1 MFIHWAKDPRRLA
14 NVDYVQ
20 LVNTRFEG
28 GSLKRF
34 ILRLVLSGMMVL
46 LMVAVLPAVASA
58 QDEPPTVED
67 IVVAVDTVW
76 VIVAAVLV
84 LFMQAGFAMLEVGFS
99 RMKNVGSVVAK
110 ILANMGIGLIAFWVA
125 GFAIAFGTGNAII
138 GTEGWFTSAAPD
150 QVNAVFAGISATD
163 VPLSARFLFQVAFA
177 LVSLAIVWGTM
188 LERTKFAVYLVFAV
202 IFAGLIY
209 PTVGHWI
216 WGGGWLST
224 LGMQDFAGSTVVH
237 LQGAMAALAGT
248 LLLGPRIGKYD
259 EAGRPQTIPG
269 HNMPLAV
276 LGVII
281 LWIGWWGFNPGSTL
295 KAVGAPFADIALT
308 TNLAAGAGV
317 LGAMLMSYIYRR
329 NVDVGMAGNGAIAA
343 LVAITAA
350 CAFVE
355 PWASI
360 VIGFVAGVIMYLVL
374 LYVDKIGVDDPLGAI
389 AAHGMGGIWGTLS
402 TGLFAAPALVEST
415 GVGNPG
421 LFYGGGFSQL
431 GIQALGILA
440 AGGFTFITSY
450 AVFAV
455 LKATIGLRVKPEQE
469 LNGLDIS
476 EHGVFGYGE
485 QLVATDPNGS
495 ARTLPEPLEKTA
507 GGTTS

>member
-1 MFIHWAKDPRRLA
+1 MFVSYIPVRRRDLLRKLFLLLA
-14 NVDYVQ
+14 
-20 LVNTRFEG
+20 
-28 GSLKRF
+28 
-34 ILRLVLSGMMVL
+34 MVL
-46 LMVAVLPAVASA
+46 LLTAAFPALALA
-58 QDEPPTVED
+58 QDEAPPTVEEMALA
-67 IVVAVDTVW
+67 IDTVW
-76 VIVAAVLV
+76 VIVAAMLV

-125 GFAIAFGTGNAII
+125 GFALAFGTGNAII
-138 GTEGWFTSAAPD
+138 GTQGFFTSAAPD
-150 QVNAVFAGISATD
+150 QVNDVFAGLAASG
-163 VPLSARFLFQVAFA
+163 VPLSAKFLFQVAFA

-188 LERTKFAVYLVFAV
+188 LERTKFAVYGIFALVFAG
-202 IFAGLIY
+202 IIY
-209 PTVGHWI
+209 PIVAHWI
-216 WGGGWLST
+216 WGGGWLSS

-295 KAVGAPFADIALT
+295 AAVGAPFADIALT

-317 LGAMLMSYIYRR
+317 LGAMAMSYLYKR
-329 NVDVGMAGNGAIAA
+329 NIDVGMAGNGAIAA

-350 CAFVE
+350 CAFVD
-355 PWASI
+355 PWAAI
-360 VIGFVAGVIMYLVL
+360 VIGFVAGIIMYATL
-374 LYVDKIGVDDPLGAI
+374 LFVDRIGVDDPLGAI

-415 GVGNPG
+415 GVGSPG
-421 LFYGGGFSQL
+421 LFYGGGLSQL
-431 GIQALGILA
+431 GVQALGIVVC
-440 AGGFTFITSY
+440 GGFTFIASY
-450 AVFAV
+450 AVFAA
-455 LKATIGLRVKPEQE
+455 LKAIIGLRVKPEQE

-476 EHGVFGYGE
+476 EHGVYGYGE
-485 QLVATDPNGS
+485 QLIATDPQNGS
-495 ARTLPEPLEKTA
+495 RTLPDPLDER
-507 GGTTS
+507 TTERMT

>member
-1 MFIHWAKDPRRLA
+1 
-14 NVDYVQ
+14 
-20 LVNTRFEG
+20 
-28 GSLKRF
+28 
-34 ILRLVLSGMMVL
+34 
-46 LMVAVLPAVASA
+46 
-58 QDEPPTVED
+58 
-67 IVVAVDTVW
+67 
-76 VIVAAVLV
+76 
-84 LFMQAGFAMLEVGFS
+84 
-99 RMKNVGSVVAK
+99 
-110 ILANMGIGLIAFWVA
+110 
-125 GFAIAFGTGNAII
+125 
-138 GTEGWFTSAAPD
+138 
-150 QVNAVFAGISATD
+150 
-163 VPLSARFLFQVAFA
+163 
-177 LVSLAIVWGTM
+177 
-188 LERTKFAVYLVFAV
+188 
-202 IFAGLIY
+202 
-209 PTVGHWI
+209 
-216 WGGGWLST
+216 
-224 LGMQDFAGSTVVH
+224 
-237 LQGAMAALAGT
+237 
-248 LLLGPRIGKYD
+248 
-259 EAGRPQTIPG
+259 
-269 HNMPLAV
+269 MPLAV

-360 VIGFVAGVIMYLVL
+360 VIGFLAGVIMYLVL

-476 EHGVFGYGE
+476 EHGVFGYAE
-485 QLVATDPNGS
+485 QLVATDPQDARNGG
-495 ARTLPEPLEKTA
+495 RTLPDPLEKTA
-507 GGTTS
+507 GEKTS